1 MFNMKFIISVSIFIS
16 FLIFTSVVKNKTRVI
31 EKHIFD
37 INKKIFN
44 KKKDINETQLDFYY
58 LSSPAIIE
66 KKLEKIGMNNYQPI
80 KYSNIFFNISE
91 FNQIQNKISNLKS
104 SNEKKIRKNSNTNQ
118 KVFLF

>member
-37 INKKIFN
+37 INKKISI

-104 SNEKKIRKNSNTNQ
+104 SNEKKN
-118 KVFLF
+118 

>member
-37 INKKIFN
+37 INKKISI

-58 LSSPAIIE
+58 LSSPTILE
-66 KKLEKIGMNNYQPI
+66 KKLEKIGINNYHPI

-91 FNQIQNKISNLKS
+91 FTQIQNKISRWL
-104 SNEKKIRKNSNTNQ
+104 
-118 KVFLF
+118 